1 MFVCVYSCVH
11 VCVVCEGK
19 RLRVGCKV
27 SVRVSECVRPSDRQA
42 ESVCVC
48 AYECEQKD
56 RHHIKNI
63 HTYIHESIHTYK
75 YMVR

>member
-1 MFVCVYSCVH
+1 
-11 VCVVCEGK
+11 
-19 RLRVGCKV
+19 
-27 SVRVSECVRPSDRQA
+27 VRVSECVRPSDRQA

-63 HTYIHESIHTYK
+63 HTCIHESIHTYK